1 MGTTLINIIIH
12 VNRLFSRLSRS
23 CSRLLGRLLPRRAPL
38 LLGASSS
45 GKRERLH
52 QNEEVRIACERLDAF
67 LALQLQHFP
76 STREGGET
84 PQFHS
89 KRDCITYL
97 FFVFGA
103 ISRLERTISDEALSR
118 EWRNWRKS
126 RICRGYYPKRATASF
141 IKRYPKMLNSKLQN
155 AFASGC
161 YAMDMQVRCA
171 TGQISPRECQKADR
185 ELRRVLITN
194 HEHEDMM
201 A

>member
-1 MGTTLINIIIH
+1 MGTTLINIIIRF
-12 VNRLFSRLSRS
+12 NRLLSRLGQR
-23 CSRLLGRLLPRRAPL
+23 CLQHLERFGAGHGLPLP
-38 LLGASSS
+38 GDN

-52 QNEEVRIACERLDAF
+52 QHEEVRIACARLDAF

-103 ISRLERTISDEALSR
+103 ISRLERTISDEAIAR

-155 AFASGC
+155 AFASGS

-171 TGQISPRECQKADR
+171 AGQISARECQKADR

-194 HEHEDMM
+194 HEHEDQL

>member
-1 MGTTLINIIIH
+1 MGTTLINIIIRI
-12 VNRLFSRLSRS
+12 NRLFSRLGRS
-23 CSRLLGRLLPRRAPL
+23 CLQRLEHVWPQHGVPL
-38 LLGASSS
+38 VSSHS
-45 GKRERLH
+45 KRDRLH
-52 QNEEVRIACERLDAF
+52 QHEEVRIACERLDAF

-103 ISRLERTISDEALSR
+103 ISRLERTISDEAIAR

-155 AFASGC
+155 AFASGS

-171 TGQISPRECQKADR
+171 AGQISPRECQKADR

-194 HEHEDMM
+194 HEHEDQL